1 MKLSVIAAVSML
13 AAIPVAGTLY
23 AQPPSTTQARPSDQE
38 LSNLIAKNISND
50 PTLSADAVRVSVTR
64 GVVTLRGI
72 VGKDADKA
80 KAEQLA
86 TVPGVVRVDNKLKSR
101 EKATDKAKGAGD
113 TVADTTKKAAKET
126 KNAVSKTGEAITDG
140 WISTR
145 IKGNFAGE
153 QALNGSDIKVD
164 AKDHVV
170 TLSGTVPNAAAHAR
184 ALVIAKE
191 VEGVNRVVDKL
202 TVAPKIDKS

>member
-1 MKLSVIAAVSML
+1 M
-13 AAIPVAGTLY
+13 
-23 AQPPSTTQARPSDQE
+23 
-38 LSNLIAKNISND
+38 
-50 PTLSADAVRVSVTR
+50 
-64 GVVTLRGI
+64 

-153 QALNGSDIKVD
+153 QALKGSDIKVD
-164 AKDHVV
+164 AKDHV
-170 TLSGTVPNAAAHAR
+170 LPCPAR
-184 ALVIAKE
+184 CRTRRPTREPSSSPKRS
-191 VEGVNRVVDKL
+191 RV
-202 TVAPKIDKS
+202 